1 MTGERTRA
9 INALTALLRT
19 VDLGIDAR
27 RALTATTIAAI
38 AAWRTRHEDLTLAV
52 CRAEAIRLARRS
64 RTLDGGLADNHA
76 SLEPAVTAQAPELL
90 QLSGV
95 GAVVAATVLL
105 TWSHP
110 RRSGVRRPGR
120 HLAAAGLLRQHP
132 SSSAQPRRRPAPE
145 QGPHTVA
152 LVRTAH
158 DARTRAEATGLFLYA
173 LRRDMVVDESDQLCP
188 GSVYQSPGT
197 VEDSLCGLS
206 LQRPSR

>member
-1 MTGERTRA
+1 LTVAREQMTGERTRA

-145 QGPHTVA
+145 QGP
-152 LVRTAH
+152 AH
-158 DARTRAEATGLFLYA
+158 RRPGPHGTRCTHPSRGHWF
-173 LRRDMVVDESDQLCP
+173 VFI
-188 GSVYQSPGT
+188 
-197 VEDSLCGLS
+197 
-206 LQRPSR
+206 RPSA